1 MPLTMN
7 WELLM
12 VSHIHVFR
20 VLSYLYNFSF
30 TTQMHQKQRNLYS
43 FGYFLTFVKHL
54 KIKTPV
60 SSNIKRH
67 LIPHASVKVSQYLI
81 LIGDQ

>member
-30 TTQMHQKQRNLYS
+30 TMQMHQKQRNLYS

-54 KIKTPV
+54 KIKTIQ
-60 SSNIKRH
+60 SAQISRDILFFMLLLQCLNI
-67 LIPHASVKVSQYLI
+67 LF
-81 LIGDQ
+81 